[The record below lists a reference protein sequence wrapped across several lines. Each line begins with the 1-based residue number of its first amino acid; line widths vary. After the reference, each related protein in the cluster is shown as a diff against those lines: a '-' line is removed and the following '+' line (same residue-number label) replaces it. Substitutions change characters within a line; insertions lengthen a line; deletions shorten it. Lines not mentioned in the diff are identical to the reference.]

1 MDYVVGN
8 PLARISSSEQ
18 PTVKRF
24 AGQVDIQS
32 TSPSKTQSKYLNQGQ
47 SWAEEERKKQQEMLD
62 AQAAGE
68 TGGTTVSL
76 GDYGQLQLK

>member
-8 PLARISSSEQ
+8 PLARVSSSEQ

-24 AGQVDIQS
+24 AGQADIQS
-32 TSPSKTQSKYLNQGQ
+32 TSPSKTQSKYLDQGKNL
-47 SWAEEERKKQQEMLD
+47 AEEERKKLQDMLD
-62 AQAAGE
+62 AQAAAE
-68 TGGTTVSL
+68 SGGSTVSL

>member
-32 TSPSKTQSKYLNQGQ
+32 TNPSKTQSKYLNQGQ
-47 SWAEEERKKQQEMLD
+47 NLAEEERKRLQDMLD
-62 AQAAGE
+62 AQTASE
-68 TGGTTVSL
+68 SGGSTVSL